1 MELANLDN
9 FLQGQLGKM
18 FYVGFLKSAE
28 AWFPLCVVG
37 ESENDK
43 LDTLLLAPSCQLMD
57 ETVKTF
63 ARQISYIKETFVQYL
78 TMEEIQ
84 NIMGSYSIEKI
95 AMVQEDHESGCGCGC
110 GCS

>member
-1 MELANLDN
+1 MELVNHDSL
-9 FLQGQLGKM
+9 LQGELGKM

-37 ESENDK
+37 DSDDSG
-43 LDTLLLAPSCQLMD
+43 LDTLVLASSLKLMD
-57 ETVKTF
+57 ETVKSF
-63 ARQISYIKETFVQYL
+63 ARRISHIQETFVQYL

-84 NIMGSYSIEKI
+84 NIMGNYSLEKI
-95 AMVQEDHESGCGCGC
+95 AMLREDFGSGCGCGC

>member
-43 LDTLLLAPSCQLMD
+43 LDTLLLAPSFQLMD

-84 NIMGSYSIEKI
+84 NIMGNYSLEKI